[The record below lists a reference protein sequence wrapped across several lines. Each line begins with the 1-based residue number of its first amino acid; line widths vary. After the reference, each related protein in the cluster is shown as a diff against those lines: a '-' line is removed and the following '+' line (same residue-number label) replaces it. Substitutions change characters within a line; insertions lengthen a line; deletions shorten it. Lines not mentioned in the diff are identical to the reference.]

1 MATYEITGP
10 DGSIYE
16 IDGPEGASEQAL
28 IAAVQNQ
35 IAQEEKDTR
44 QAEYDEKLAAIR
56 ATPEVVEEDDDGGF
70 LDSITPDQVEEF
82 LKGLGGGAAGLLES
96 AALGAIT
103 PFAEETE
110 SSLRDTIQGIADPVQ
125 EFFSADEGSE
135 DLVGRKLGEGVGSFL
150 GILGAA
156 AIPGVGLP
164 LAGGLAVG
172 AGAGEASE
180 RAREGDATEDERGLA
195 SLLGAGV
202 GATELF
208 TPLRMIK
215 TFKKAIGET
224 GTDLFFDKVKR
235 IVTEAGVEG
244 AQEFVAGVGQNLIE
258 QGVYNPD
265 QGTFEG
271 SGEQFGVGAGVG
283 GFVQAVFEIVTPRK
297 RGGSDTT
304 PPAEGE
310 STAPSTTVGPLPEGE
325 KEIQGP
331 LPREEV
337 VEAKATVPEEIDPF
351 AEDKE
356 VQGPKE
362 LQGPKEAQ
370 GPKPIKEVDTT
381 TTETDPEPNFVMRG
395 REAASTTALGANKE
409 AIRIEKEIR
418 QNVDDEAAD
427 EFKAGFKAERERQKK
442 IQGMPQEEAIEYID
456 SEEGILKSAEDKV
469 SKGVQF
475 NDLTEDE
482 RVVYQR
488 EVVDPLAREQ
498 REERLGA
505 SVKADVGAREAVDT
519 DTQTDVLPGDV
530 KGPESKL
537 GLNLQDAIRADLDKG
552 KSQKEIFK
560 DSFEKRLGFTQTQYK
575 KEIQIVAN
583 RKKQEEADAR
593 GVEIQREA
601 EQFDAKIAAK
611 KPALKTVEQATPKIT
626 QEQSQKRIDE
636 EIASLNKKTAGDKK
650 WSTMTKNLGEKYKE
664 IVPDRKDPMSVED
677 KTKVKKLLLSTVPAQ
692 KGGESAEV
700 TANRSAKKFLSK
712 FERPLDAFIVAGYET
727 VFPSESVA
735 QQKGAMSAEKQFFE
749 GVDGKTGANLI
760 RWMNKNMDTKTKT
773 LVQDYINT
781 KREEKTEETRAENR
795 LTRRV
800 KSLNAELKKKGKLD
814 EVLTEL
820 YGEGTKK
827 RTLTKADYIDYQ
839 RKISQKKAEKEDKKA
854 EDEKREYVQTQLS
867 DVVNNPDAAFK
878 QNLRNKEAR
887 KAKKIA
893 DIKLKSVTPSLSG
906 FLKMSTREINKLARE
921 GRLSTANLSDAEY
934 IELIEKRPT
943 LDFDALEMSAADRKI
958 AAVENEFL
966 LVSAVEGLDDPISP
980 VVKDQIKKGD
990 LKGALKELQNTTN
1003 NPLVLKVASALV
1015 NNLGNTKLKTKKT
1028 LISDSKLEISGM
1040 YNIKDDTITLD
1051 SDTGINVHTLLHE
1064 ATHAV
1069 TQKTLNKKSHYLT
1082 KQITT
1087 LFNDTKDMLDT
1098 AYGAE
1103 SVQDFVAEAMSNPV
1117 FRQKL
1122 AGINPKGQPLSA
1134 LEIFVNKI
1142 GNFLRTVFRLPSRA
1156 PEGSALTQV
1165 DLLVDGILS
1174 PTPGTRSTGDLTAS
1188 SMIGQVED
1196 LTTFLSN
1203 RANSVDNSANAKEG
1217 YLNRIAEVIGDREL
1231 GSKVKRFGLFGL
1243 PLQAVTDIAAKFK
1256 MGSTAVKLREIIESQ
1271 VGETNNMDVRIDA
1284 VLKVFDSWINK
1295 NSTKVDTFNKLVYES
1310 TLDRVDPTKSISFYK
1325 GKTTEDG
1332 RDMQAIHKEL
1342 NKLLSSVGPDGKKVY
1357 EEMRD
1362 VYSKIYKDLEG
1373 VVGRKIDSIVND
1385 KKEATKIKAKIYAEL
1400 FGSEKIEPYF
1410 PLTRKGDKWL
1420 AYEAFNKRTNTT
1432 EKVYE
1437 AFETVSARDKR
1448 IAELKTDTRVKD
1460 NQTIQPYMNLD
1471 QVIKSNSGP
1480 SSGLMGEMLGVLQKN
1495 QSSKPTK
1502 QEQDAYNATREE
1514 LISLFIS
1521 GLPETSF
1528 AKSMQKREDFL
1539 GFKEDSFDAFRTKAY
1554 DLSRQAI
1561 RLDYSN
1567 QIRGVEDQLRSDWKK
1582 GGSNENGLM
1591 VLNELLKRAEFSR
1604 NPPTGLSEQLAGNAN
1619 RIAFLGT
1626 IGFNLSSAIVNL
1638 SQIPLMMLPILQG
1651 KYSKTGNGFS
1661 AISFAS
1667 GIITSSGFSR
1677 KLSRVDMAQDKISAS
1692 GAPSIDNYFEANK
1705 NGDLELR
1712 KDIDLS
1718 KMSDKKRKF
1727 IENDLKA
1734 LVEEAGRRGGLNRS
1748 LYYDTL
1754 AIEQSGRKRSI
1765 WDTANAYSA
1774 FSFHQVERYNRQ
1786 VAMTATYQLELQRME
1801 KDPTAKESKLS
1812 LAEKRKLAAKQAIY
1826 QSQEMNGGATLSTAP
1841 RIAQQGIGRVA
1852 LMYKSYGIQMYYTMF
1867 KTLDTALKGES
1878 AEVKKAARHQL
1889 YGIVLSSTLLA
1900 GASGLPLVGA
1910 VMAVANLFLDDEEDD
1925 AETILRKH
1933 IGEFAYKGPISSLL
1947 GTDISSRIGL
1957 SNLLFRDNPYNNDAS
1972 DADLLLGIIGGP
1984 AWSVSQSFSRGIKDV
1999 NEGNLERGMEAMLP
2013 AAFRNVYKGLY
2024 RYPRDEGILTRR
2036 GDVIHDDISTGG
2048 LFSQIVGFPPTDYT
2062 LKQEQNQQVKKIDRA
2077 VNERRTKLLKKFY
2090 VATRMGDDTEDLIED
2105 IVKYNNRHPQHAIS
2119 TDSILRSLKMH
2130 YMSSA
2135 KMHNGVT
2142 LSPKNRAMLLDH
2154 MNEYDP
2160 F

>member
-1 MATYEITGP
+1 
-10 DGSIYE
+10 
-16 IDGPEGASEQAL
+16 
-28 IAAVQNQ
+28 
-35 IAQEEKDTR
+35 
-44 QAEYDEKLAAIR
+44 
-56 ATPEVVEEDDDGGF
+56 
-70 LDSITPDQVEEF
+70 
-82 LKGLGGGAAGLLES
+82 
-96 AALGAIT
+96 
-103 PFAEETE
+103 
-110 SSLRDTIQGIADPVQ
+110 
-125 EFFSADEGSE
+125 
-135 DLVGRKLGEGVGSFL
+135 
-150 GILGAA
+150 
-156 AIPGVGLP
+156 
-164 LAGGLAVG
+164 
-172 AGAGEASE
+172 
-180 RAREGDATEDERGLA
+180 
-195 SLLGAGV
+195 
-202 GATELF
+202 
-208 TPLRMIK
+208 
-215 TFKKAIGET
+215 
-224 GTDLFFDKVKR
+224 
-235 IVTEAGVEG
+235 
-244 AQEFVAGVGQNLIE
+244 
-258 QGVYNPD
+258 
-265 QGTFEG
+265 
-271 SGEQFGVGAGVG
+271 
-283 GFVQAVFEIVTPRK
+283 
-297 RGGSDTT
+297 
-304 PPAEGE
+304 
-310 STAPSTTVGPLPEGE
+310 
-325 KEIQGP
+325 
-331 LPREEV
+331 
-337 VEAKATVPEEIDPF
+337 
-351 AEDKE
+351 
-356 VQGPKE
+356 
-362 LQGPKEAQ
+362 
-370 GPKPIKEVDTT
+370 
-381 TTETDPEPNFVMRG
+381 
-395 REAASTTALGANKE
+395 
-409 AIRIEKEIR
+409 
-418 QNVDDEAAD
+418 
-427 EFKAGFKAERERQKK
+427 
-442 IQGMPQEEAIEYID
+442 
-456 SEEGILKSAEDKV
+456 
-469 SKGVQF
+469 
-475 NDLTEDE
+475 
-482 RVVYQR
+482 
-488 EVVDPLAREQ
+488 
-498 REERLGA
+498 
-505 SVKADVGAREAVDT
+505 
-519 DTQTDVLPGDV
+519 
-530 KGPESKL
+530 
-537 GLNLQDAIRADLDKG
+537 
-552 KSQKEIFK
+552 
-560 DSFEKRLGFTQTQYK
+560 
-575 KEIQIVAN
+575 
-583 RKKQEEADAR
+583 
-593 GVEIQREA
+593 
-601 EQFDAKIAAK
+601 
-611 KPALKTVEQATPKIT
+611 
-626 QEQSQKRIDE
+626 
-636 EIASLNKKTAGDKK
+636 
-650 WSTMTKNLGEKYKE
+650 
-664 IVPDRKDPMSVED
+664 
-677 KTKVKKLLLSTVPAQ
+677 
-692 KGGESAEV
+692 
-700 TANRSAKKFLSK
+700 
-712 FERPLDAFIVAGYET
+712 
-727 VFPSESVA
+727 
-735 QQKGAMSAEKQFFE
+735 
-749 GVDGKTGANLI
+749 
-760 RWMNKNMDTKTKT
+760 
-773 LVQDYINT
+773 
-781 KREEKTEETRAENR
+781 
-795 LTRRV
+795 
-800 KSLNAELKKKGKLD
+800 
-814 EVLTEL
+814 
-820 YGEGTKK
+820 
-827 RTLTKADYIDYQ
+827 
-839 RKISQKKAEKEDKKA
+839 
-854 EDEKREYVQTQLS
+854 
-867 DVVNNPDAAFK
+867 
-878 QNLRNKEAR
+878 
-887 KAKKIA
+887 
-893 DIKLKSVTPSLSG
+893 
-906 FLKMSTREINKLARE
+906 
-921 GRLSTANLSDAEY
+921 
-934 IELIEKRPT
+934 
-943 LDFDALEMSAADRKI
+943 
-958 AAVENEFL
+958 
-966 LVSAVEGLDDPISP
+966 
-980 VVKDQIKKGD
+980 
-990 LKGALKELQNTTN
+990 
-1003 NPLVLKVASALV
+1003 
-1015 NNLGNTKLKTKKT
+1015 
-1028 LISDSKLEISGM
+1028 
-1040 YNIKDDTITLD
+1040 
-1051 SDTGINVHTLLHE
+1051 
-1064 ATHAV
+1064 
-1069 TQKTLNKKSHYLT
+1069 
-1082 KQITT
+1082 
-1087 LFNDTKDMLDT
+1087 
-1098 AYGAE
+1098 
-1103 SVQDFVAEAMSNPV
+1103 
-1117 FRQKL
+1117 
-1122 AGINPKGQPLSA
+1122 
-1134 LEIFVNKI
+1134 
-1142 GNFLRTVFRLPSRA
+1142 
-1156 PEGSALTQV
+1156 
-1165 DLLVDGILS
+1165 
-1174 PTPGTRSTGDLTAS
+1174 
-1188 SMIGQVED
+1188 
-1196 LTTFLSN
+1196 
-1203 RANSVDNSANAKEG
+1203 
-1217 YLNRIAEVIGDREL
+1217 
-1231 GSKVKRFGLFGL
+1231 
-1243 PLQAVTDIAAKFK
+1243 
-1256 MGSTAVKLREIIESQ
+1256 
-1271 VGETNNMDVRIDA
+1271 MDVRIDA

-1342 NKLLSSVGPDGKKVY
+1342 NKLLSSIGPDGKKIY

-1420 AYEAFNKRTNTT
+1420 AYEAFNARTNTT

-1437 AFETVSARDKR
+1437 AFETKSARDKR

-1626 IGFNLSSAIVNL
+1626 IGFNLSSAIVNI

-1661 AISFAS
+1661 AIASAS

-1900 GASGLPLVGA
+1900 GASGLPLIGA

-2013 AAFRNVYKGLY
+2013 AAFRNAYKGLY

-2036 GDVIHDDISTGG
+2036 GDIIHDDISTGG
-2048 LFSQIVGFPPTDYT
+2048 LFSQIIGFPPTEYT

-2130 YMSSA
+2130 YLSSA

-2142 LSPKNRAMLLDH
+2142 LSPKNRTMLLDH